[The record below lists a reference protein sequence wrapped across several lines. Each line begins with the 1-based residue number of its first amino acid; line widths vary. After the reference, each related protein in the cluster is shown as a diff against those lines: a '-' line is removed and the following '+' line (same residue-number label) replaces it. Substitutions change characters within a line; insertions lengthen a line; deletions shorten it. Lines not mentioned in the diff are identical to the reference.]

1 MSGEP
6 EPGLVPEHQRPRH
19 DECESVLLTVDG
31 EQFRVCAQAGR
42 PGAYDFDWLSG
53 PHEYGFG
60 LTNSGGLA
68 LSRDELVQ
76 AIREFLAEID
86 PATGYLAE

>member
-6 EPGLVPEHQRPRH
+6 EPGLQPEWLRPDH
-19 DECESVLLTVDG
+19 DQGDPVLVTVNGQD
-31 EQFRVCAQAGR
+31 FRVQARAGA
-42 PGAYDFDWLSG
+42 PGTYDFDWLSG
-53 PHEYGFG
+53 PHDYGFG
-60 LTNSGGLA
+60 L
-68 LSRDELVQ
+68 SRSDGSVMSRAEMVE

>member
-1 MSGEP
+1 MSDEP
-6 EPGLVPEHQRPRH
+6 EPGLVPEHLRPEH
-19 DECESVLLTVDG
+19 DDRESVLLTVDG
-31 EQFRVCAQAGR
+31 EQFRVSTQAGR
-42 PGAYDFDWLSG
+42 PGSYDFDWLSG

-68 LSRDELVQ
+68 LTRDELVQ